1 MKSFLN
7 TTVFGFVGMSL
18 FILTACEVGPR
29 VDGKQIKTEMDDR
42 KIRRISKAQ
51 FTETVLKLGDSI
63 ILTLDSVGK
72 LAGNPQA
79 VTYIKESDFAK
90 SANIMQ
96 YELTLFPKAQ
106 MSNTTNGNENKN
118 KQSIFLDAGIY
129 AFENKQLKAGLVQQS
144 DTSWVYITNWVK
156 DSATKT
162 PDTVG
167 IIMLNFPLKPLIRKM
182 NIKGVK

>member
-1 MKSFLN
+1 MKSLVQAFA
-7 TTVFGFVGMSL
+7 FGIIGVGSL
-18 FILTACEVGPR
+18 LLTACEVGPR

-51 FTETVLKLGDSI
+51 FTETVLKLSDSI

-79 VTYIKESDFAK
+79 VTYIKESVFPQ
-90 SANIMQ
+90 STNIMQ
-96 YELTLFPKAQ
+96 YDITLFPKAQ
-106 MSNTTNGNENKN
+106 MSNTANGNENKN

-156 DSATKT
+156 DSETKA